1 MAKNL
6 DEIMKKKKNLSQKV
20 KNRTISLNLQMRE
33 YNHLEIE
40 SKWQAIWET
49 KKVYQVDLKA
59 AKRPYYNLMMFPYP
73 SAEGLHVGNVFAFTG
88 SDIHGRF
95 MKLNGYDVFEP
106 IGFDAFGIHSENF
119 AIKVG
124 KHPKELIDNNVVNFR
139 ENQLKK
145 LGIMYDWSHEINTTD
160 PSYYKWTQWIFI
172 QLFNAG
178 LAYQKEGY
186 VNWCPSCKT
195 VLANEQTE
203 GGNCERCG
211 TEVIQKNLK
220 QWFFK
225 ITDYAERLYN
235 NLKIIDWPDII
246 KKAQENWIG
255 RSEGVEIIFPI
266 IDNKTKIHVFT
277 TRADTIF
284 GATYLVLAP
293 EHPVVDIVTTDKN
306 KSLVEKYRSDTI
318 KKNVLERTDLNKE
331 KTGVNTGGFAINPA
345 TREKIPIW
353 IADYVLLEY
362 GTGAIMGVPA
372 HDERDFDFAKE
383 YNLPIKQVI
392 FPEGNASKV
401 PFTGKGRLE
410 NAGKFSGL
418 DSTEGGIA
426 IVNWLVNMGYGKK
439 TVKYKLKDWCI
450 SRQRYWGPPIP
461 IIYCDDCGI
470 LPVPER
476 DLPVLLPELR
486 DYLPDGSGKSP
497 LARVESFVKVK
508 CPKCGKD
515 ARRETDVSDNF
526 LDSAWYFF
534 RYPSSHRDDVIFDK
548 DLMLKWLPVD
558 MYIGGPEHAVLHLMY
573 TRFIT
578 MALHD
583 LGLIPFEEPF
593 KKFRAHGIITKDGAK
608 MSKSKGNVVNPDE
621 YIKELGADTFRMY
634 LMFLGPYTE
643 GGDFSDKGIKGI
655 RRFLERIWNLVR
667 HTAINENPI
676 EDNDVIYFMH
686 STIKTV
692 TEDIESLKYNTAIA
706 KLMEFLNIIKDKET
720 IQRKVIETLLI
731 LLSPFAPHITEE
743 LWNYLGHRQ
752 SIFKSHWPKYDPAF
766 VVKETIEFVI
776 QINGRIRA
784 TLKLPVGVDESFVK
798 AKALEVDRIQK
809 FLQGKTIIKT
819 IFVPDKL
826 INFVI
831 Q

>member
-1 MAKNL
+1 M
-6 DEIMKKKKNLSQKV
+6 EKKNLSQRIG
-20 KNRTISLNLQMRE
+20 NRTVPLNLQMGK

-40 SKWQAIWET
+40 SKWQTIWEAQRF
-49 KKVYQVDLKA
+49 YQVDLKA
-59 AKRPYYNLMMFPYP
+59 AERPYYNLMMFPYP

-88 SDIHGRF
+88 SDIHARF
-95 MKLNGYDVFEP
+95 MKLHGYNVFEP

-124 KHPKELIDNNVVNFR
+124 KHPKELTDNNVINFR

-145 LGIMYDWSHEINTTD
+145 LGAMYDWSHEVNTTD
-160 PSYYKWTQWIFI
+160 TSYYKWTQWIFI

-211 TEVIQKNLK
+211 TEVIQKNLE

-235 NLKIIDWPDII
+235 NLKIIDWSDII
-246 KKAQENWIG
+246 KKAQENWLG
-255 RSEGVEIIFPI
+255 RSEGIEIIFHTV
-266 IDNKTKIHVFT
+266 DNKTKIHVFT
-277 TRADTIF
+277 TRPDTIF

-293 EHPVVDIVTTDKN
+293 EHPVVDAVITNKN

-331 KTGVNTGGFAINPA
+331 KTGINTGSFAINPA
-345 TREKIPIW
+345 TGDKIPIW
-353 IADYVLLEY
+353 VADYVLLEY

-372 HDERDFDFAKE
+372 HDERDFAFAQK

-392 FPEGNASKV
+392 FPEWNASKV

-410 NAGKFSGL
+410 NSGKFSGL
-418 DSTEGGIA
+418 DSDEGGIA
-426 IVNWLVNMGYGKK
+426 ITNWLENTGYGEK

-470 LPVPER
+470 LPVPEK

-497 LARVESFVKVK
+497 LARVESFVKTK

-515 ARRETDVSDNF
+515 TRRETDVSDNF
-526 LDSAWYFF
+526 LDSAWYFL
-534 RYPSSHRDDVIFDK
+534 RYPSSDRDDVIFDK
-548 DLMLKWLPVD
+548 DLTLKWLPVD

-578 MALHD
+578 MALYD
-583 LGLIPFEEPF
+583 LGLIPFQEPF
-593 KKFRAHGIITKDGAK
+593 KKFRAHGIITKGGVK

-621 YIKELGADTFRMY
+621 YIKEFGADTFRMY
-634 LMFLGPYTE
+634 LMFLGPYEE

-655 RRFLERIWNLVR
+655 RRFLERVWNLVR

-686 STIKTV
+686 LTRKAV

-706 KLMEFLNIIKDKET
+706 KLMEFFNIIKDKET
-720 IQRKVIETLLI
+720 LQRTIIETFLI

-743 LWNYLGHRQ
+743 MWHCLGHQQ
-752 SIFKSHWPKYDPAF
+752 SIFESAWPVYDPTLLI
-766 VVKETIEFVI
+766 KETTEFVI
-776 QINGRIRA
+776 QINGKIKA
-784 TLKLPVGVDESFVK
+784 TLRLQVGADESFVK
-798 AKALEVDRIQK
+798 AKAMEVTPIQK

-819 IFVPDKL
+819 IFVPNKL

>member
-1 MAKNL
+1 MGK
-6 DEIMKKKKNLSQKV
+6 
-20 KNRTISLNLQMRE
+20 

-40 SKWQAIWET
+40 SKWQKIWEAQRL
-49 KKVYQVDLKA
+49 YQVDLKA
-59 AKRPYYNLMMFPYP
+59 AESPYYNLMMFPYP

-88 SDIHGRF
+88 SDIHARF
-95 MKLNGYDVFEP
+95 ARLLGYDVFEP

-124 KHPKELIDNNVVNFR
+124 KHPKELTDNNVINFR

-145 LGIMYDWSHEINTTD
+145 LGAMYDWTHEVNTTD
-160 PSYYKWTQWIFI
+160 PKYYKWTQWIFI

-195 VLANEQTE
+195 VLANEQSE

-211 TEVIQKNLK
+211 TEIIQKNLK

-235 NLKIIDWPDII
+235 NLKIIDWSDII

-255 RSEGVEIIFPI
+255 KSEGVEIIFTTV
-266 IDNKTKIHVFT
+266 DNKIKIPVFT
-277 TRADTIF
+277 TRPDTIF

-293 EHPVVDIVTTDKN
+293 EHPAVDVLTTDEN
-306 KSLVEKYRSDTI
+306 KSSAEKYRSNTI

-331 KTGVNTGGFAINPA
+331 KTGINIGSFVINPA
-345 TREKIPIW
+345 TEDKIPIW
-353 IADYVLLEY
+353 IADYVLFEY
-362 GTGAIMGVPA
+362 GTGAIMAVPA
-372 HDERDFDFAKE
+372 HDERDFDFAQK

-392 FPEGNASKV
+392 FPEEKSSETEGNVLKKA
-401 PFTGKGRLE
+401 FTGRGRLE
-410 NAGKFSGL
+410 NSGKFSGL
-418 DSTEGGIA
+418 DSDEGGVA
-426 IVNWLVNMGYGKK
+426 IVSWLENMGYGKK
-439 TVKYKLKDWCI
+439 TIKYKLKDWCI

-461 IIYCDDCGI
+461 IIYCDDCGT
-470 LPVPER
+470 LPVPEK

-486 DYLPDGSGKSP
+486 DYLPNGSGKSP
-497 LARVESFVKVK
+497 LARVEAFVKAK

-526 LDSAWYFF
+526 LDSAWYFL
-534 RYPSSHRDDVIFDK
+534 RYPSSDRDDVAFDK
-548 DLMLKWLPVD
+548 DLTFKWLPVD

-593 KKFRAHGIITKDGAK
+593 KKFRAHGIITKDGVK

-634 LMFLGPYTE
+634 LMFLGPYEE

-655 RRFLERIWNLVR
+655 RRFLERVWSSVH

-676 EDNDVIYFMH
+676 EDNDVIYFIH
-686 STIKTV
+686 STIKAV
-692 TEDIESLKYNTAIA
+692 TEDIKSLKYNTAIA
-706 KLMEFLNIIKDKET
+706 KLMEFLNIIRDKGT
-720 IQRKVIETLLI
+720 LHRKVIETFLV
-731 LLSPFAPHITEE
+731 LLSPFAPHIAEE
-743 LWNYLGHRQ
+743 GWNCLGHQQ
-752 SIFKSHWPKYDPAF
+752 SIFKSSWPVYDPAL
-766 VVKETIEFVI
+766 VVKETTEFVV
-776 QINGRIRA
+776 QINGKVRT
-784 TLKLPVGVDESFVK
+784 TLKLQAAVDESFVK
-798 AKALEVDRIQK
+798 AKALEVDCIRR

-819 IFVPDKL
+819 IFVQNKL

>member
-1 MAKNL
+1 
-6 DEIMKKKKNLSQKV
+6 
-20 KNRTISLNLQMRE
+20 MRE

-49 KKVYQVDLKA
+49 KKVYQIDLKA

-95 MKLNGYDVFEP
+95 MKLNRYDVFEP

-119 AIKVG
+119 AIEVS

-160 PSYYKWTQWIFI
+160 PSYYKWTQWIFT

-211 TEVIQKNLK
+211 AEVIQKNLK

-235 NLKIIDWPDII
+235 NLKIIDWSDII
-246 KKAQENWIG
+246 KKAQENWVG

-277 TRADTIF
+277 TRTDTIF

-293 EHPVVDIVTTDKN
+293 EHPVVDIVTTDRN

-318 KKNVLERTDLNKE
+318 KKNVLERTNLNKK

-353 IADYVLLEY
+353 IADYVLVEY

-383 YNLPIKQVI
+383 YNLPIRQVI
-392 FPEGNASKV
+392 FPEKNTSKL
-401 PFTGKGRLE
+401 PFSGEGRLQ
-410 NAGKFSGL
+410 NSGKFSGL
-418 DSTEGGIA
+418 YSKKGRTA
-426 IVNWLVNMGYGKK
+426 IVNWLENIGYGKK

-461 IIYCDDCGI
+461 IIYCSDCGT
-470 LPVPER
+470 LPVPEK
-476 DLPVLLPELR
+476 DLPVLLPKLK
-486 DYLPDGSGKSP
+486 DYFPDGSGKSP

-621 YIKELGADTFRMY
+621 YIKKFGADTFRMY

-784 TLKLPVGVDESFVK
+784 TLKLPVGIDESFVK
-798 AKALEVDRIQK
+798 AKALEVDRIKK